1 MLLMRIFNFAC
12 PAHKKKQRIKIFD
25 KAELFAQSGK
35 FRVNQ
40 IYHHSR
46 ILEPARCKGCPVKQA
61 ADFIQDSKN
70 VFILKTNFNAAEN

>member
-35 FRVNQ
+35 FRVN
-40 IYHHSR
+40 
-46 ILEPARCKGCPVKQA
+46 
-61 ADFIQDSKN
+61 
-70 VFILKTNFNAAEN
+70 